1 MYLHVI
7 YTQKLWNVKTQM
19 DMDGG
24 ICKTCNF
31 ILNNPNPKPRQQ
43 NSNLSMSKCVC
54 DINLCTQVDRAFVL
68 FCSEVQIQ
76 HFSPWWHPGREVLLF
91 LGDRQLLFPSK
102 TKQDAYCLTLLRKST
117 EQAEIVT
124 MLCEI
129 LPYGVVKHH
138 VFNRPLLEHDG
149 DISFLHLNYIS
160 VSLDCCYAVARVIC
174 GVYNCNSH
182 NPICLAYFSFRI
194 YFIFCRISNSMCFL
208 FMNRRPAGEQIEDDG
223 VSDSEVLLRGL
234 DVHAFRAQSVC
245 CAD

>member
-1 MYLHVI
+1 
-7 YTQKLWNVKTQM
+7 
-19 DMDGG
+19 
-24 ICKTCNF
+24 
-31 ILNNPNPKPRQQ
+31 
-43 NSNLSMSKCVC
+43 MSKCVC

-149 DISFLHLNYIS
+149 NISFLHLNYIS

-182 NPICLAYFSFRI
+182 NPIALPTFLSVSILFFVGFPIACVFFSWTGGPLESRSRMTGSVI
-194 YFIFCRISNSMCFL
+194 QRCS
-208 FMNRRPAGEQIEDDG
+208 
-223 VSDSEVLLRGL
+223 SEVWTYMPSGL
-234 DVHAFRAQSVC
+234 KVSVALTSNLSC
-245 CAD
+245 NLNA